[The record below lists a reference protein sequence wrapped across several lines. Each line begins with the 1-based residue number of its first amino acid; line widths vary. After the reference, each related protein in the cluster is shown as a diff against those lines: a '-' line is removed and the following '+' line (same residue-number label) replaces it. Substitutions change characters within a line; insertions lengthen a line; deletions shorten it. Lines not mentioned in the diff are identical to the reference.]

1 MFNRQSIHIAFLLW
15 GGILCLIAAICMY
28 FSHNFN
34 REKRRWLL
42 LIQLS
47 GAVLLFSDAVAWG
60 YRGSSDMSAYLGVR
74 MSNFFVFIL
83 SDLMLFFFHG
93 YVCCCLFPDSY
104 ARLHLT
110 LKKQRKDKNGSK
122 LRDGIPNN
130 RIEGIFFMTLFGA
143 AMVVFSQLTDLYY
156 YIDAQNYYHRSSG
169 YFLALLI
176 PMIGML
182 LEFSIII
189 QYRKKISKETF
200 IAMILYLVLPFAAT
214 IILIEHYG
222 ISFSNIAICC
232 SIILMFIAAMIEQ
245 NQNLAQKEKEAA
257 DMRIAVMVS
266 QIQPHF
272 MYNSLNT
279 IYHLCDKDPEL
290 AKEAVNDFSEYL
302 QYTQRSIQRITPVSF
317 NEELQNVK
325 NYLHLEKIR
334 FGDDLNIFYQI
345 CVSNFFVPA
354 LSVQPIVEN
363 AVRHGIC
370 QKEDGGTLVISTH
383 ELQDTIEI
391 TVADDG
397 VGFDP
402 SVPKTDHKPHVGI
415 QNTRQRIQ
423 AMCRGTLEIHS
434 QIGKGTTVTI
444 RLPKEKV

>member
-34 REKRRWLL
+34 QEKRRWLL

-47 GAVLLFSDAVAWG
+47 GAILLFSDALAWG
-60 YRGSSDMSAYLGVR
+60 YRGSSESTAYLGVR
-74 MSNFFVFIL
+74 ISNFFVFLL

-93 YVCCCLFPDSY
+93 YVCCYLFPDSY

-110 LKKQRKDKNGSK
+110 LKKMKKDESRSK
-122 LRDGIPNN
+122 LPHGIPNN
-130 RIEGIFFMTLFGA
+130 RIEGVFLIALFGA
-143 AMVVFSQLTDLYY
+143 AMVVFSQLTNIYY
-156 YIDAQNYYHRSSG
+156 YFDAQNYYHRGSG
-169 YFLALLI
+169 YFLAILI
-176 PMIGML
+176 PMVGMI

-200 IAMILYLVLPFAAT
+200 IAMLSYLVLPFAAT
-214 IILIEHYG
+214 FILIGHYG
-222 ISFSNIAICC
+222 ISYSNIAICC

-279 IYHLCDKDPEL
+279 IYHLCDKNPEL
-290 AKEAVNDFSEYL
+290 AKEAINDFSEYL

-334 FGDDLNIFYQI
+334 FGEDLNILYQI
-345 CVSNFFVPA
+345 RVSNFFVPA

-370 QKEDGGTLVISTH
+370 QKEDGGTLVILTQ
-383 ELQDTIEI
+383 ELPEAIEI
-391 TVADDG
+391 TVVDDG
-397 VGFDP
+397 AGFDP
-402 SVPKTDHKPHVGI
+402 SAPKTDHKPHVGI

-423 AMCRGTLEIHS
+423 AMCSGTLEIHS

-444 RLPKEKV
+444 RLPKENK

>member
-1 MFNRQSIHIAFLLW
+1 
-15 GGILCLIAAICMY
+15 MY
-28 FSHNFN
+28 FSYNFN
-34 REKRRWLL
+34 QEKRRWLL

-47 GAVLLFSDAVAWG
+47 GAILLLSDAAAWG
-60 YRGSSDMSAYLGVR
+60 YRGSSEEGAYLAVR
-74 MSNFFVFIL
+74 LSNFFVFIL

-93 YVCCCLFPDSY
+93 YVCCYLFPESS

-110 LKKQRKDKNGSK
+110 LKKQKKEKIQS
-122 LRDGIPNN
+122 GIPNN
-130 RIEGIFFMTLFGA
+130 RIEGVFLIALFGA
-143 AMVVFSQLTDLYY
+143 AMVVFSQLTNIYY

-176 PMIGML
+176 PIIGMI

-189 QYRKKISKETF
+189 QYRRKISQETF
-200 IAMILYLVLPFAAT
+200 VAMLLYLILPFAST
-214 IILIEHYG
+214 FVLVCHYG

-245 NQNLAQKEKEAA
+245 NQNLAKKEKEAA

-272 MYNSLNT
+272 MYNSLNA
-279 IYHLCDKDPEL
+279 IYHLCDKNPEL
-290 AKEAVNDFSEYL
+290 AKEAINDFSEYL

-334 FGDDLNIFYQI
+334 FGEDLNIVYQI
-345 CVSNFFVPA
+345 HVSNFFVPA
-354 LSVQPIVEN
+354 LSIQPIVEN
-363 AVRHGIC
+363 AVKHGIC
-370 QKEDGGTLVISTH
+370 QKEDGGTLVITTQ
-383 ELQDTIEI
+383 ELQDMIEI

-397 VGFDP
+397 AGFDP
-402 SVPKTDHKPHVGI
+402 SVPKEDHKPHVGI

-423 AMCRGTLEIHS
+423 AMCGGTLEIHS
-434 QIGKGTTVTI
+434 QIGKGTIVTI
-444 RLPKEKV
+444 RLPKESK